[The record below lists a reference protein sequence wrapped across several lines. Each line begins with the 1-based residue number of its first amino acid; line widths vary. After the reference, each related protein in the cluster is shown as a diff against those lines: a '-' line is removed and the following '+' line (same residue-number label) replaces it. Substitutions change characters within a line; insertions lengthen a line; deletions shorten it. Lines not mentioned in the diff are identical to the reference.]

1 MVKSSDRKKDIAQLK
16 EQIKVLQQ
24 QLYEKEV
31 IIKAQGK
38 KLEKLTTV
46 LSEIES
52 QQYQKDATI
61 KAQKEEI
68 EELRANQISR
78 SSSGPSKVNQIF
90 QFVRYVGFH
99 V

>member
-1 MVKSSDRKKDIAQLK
+1 
-16 EQIKVLQQ
+16 
-24 QLYEKEV
+24 V

-61 KAQKEEI
+61 KAQKGEHE
-68 EELRANQISR
+68 
-78 SSSGPSKVNQIF
+78 
-90 QFVRYVGFH
+90 
-99 V
+99 